1 MSKILTIAQR
11 EYRAI
16 VGTKAFLIALII
28 LPLLMFGGIAVQKTV
43 EGRVGPERKRIVV
56 LDRTGVLLAKLS
68 EAAQARNQHEIFD
81 LQTGKQI
88 KPRYEIEAGPP
99 GDVSDQTRLELSE
112 RVRRGEIDSFVEIP
126 AEALQVV
133 LQGEP
138 PKAFFHAENAPLADE
153 KNWLQYVIG
162 EAVRTRRLQEAGL
175 DPRVVQRASAPV
187 MVEPAS
193 LVERTEGGDIMQPQQ
208 ASMQQMVFVPFGIMM
223 LMWMVIFLA
232 SQPLLES
239 TLEEKTQRI
248 AEVLLGSAHPFQL
261 MLGKLLGG
269 VGGSLTIVAVYG
281 VGAYALAYS
290 QGMADV
296 VPLRVLP
303 WFVVYQVLAVLLF
316 GSIFMAVGAA
326 VNQFKEAQGMLLPVW
341 LIVMYPLF
349 IWLQVVR
356 EPTSSFATWLSLVPP
371 GSPLLMVL
379 RIGASGAVPIWQ
391 PLLGIVL
398 MVAFTLL
405 IVAAAARVFRIAI
418 LAQGKTPSLAEL
430 LRWAARG

>member
-1 MSKILTIAQR
+1 
-11 EYRAI
+11 
-16 VGTKAFLIALII
+16 
-28 LPLLMFGGIAVQKTV
+28 
-43 EGRVGPERKRIVV
+43 
-56 LDRTGVLLAKLS
+56 
-68 EAAQARNQHEIFD
+68 
-81 LQTGKQI
+81 
-88 KPRYEIEAGPP
+88 
-99 GDVSDQTRLELSE
+99 
-112 RVRRGEIDSFVEIP
+112 
-126 AEALQVV
+126 
-133 LQGEP
+133 
-138 PKAFFHAENAPLADE
+138 
-153 KNWLQYVIG
+153 
-162 EAVRTRRLQEAGL
+162 
-175 DPRVVQRASAPV
+175 
-187 MVEPAS
+187 
-193 LVERTEGGDIMQPQQ
+193 
-208 ASMQQMVFVPFGIMM
+208 
-223 LMWMVIFLA
+223 
-232 SQPLLES
+232 
-239 TLEEKTQRI
+239 
-248 AEVLLGSAHPFQL
+248 
-261 MLGKLLGG
+261 
-269 VGGSLTIVAVYG
+269 
-281 VGAYALAYS
+281 
-290 QGMADV
+290 MADV